1 MSQAF
6 NFTLPTD
13 IIFKPEGLKDLGT
26 LLAADGID
34 KVLLVTDPGVA
45 GAGLLDAALQALQS
59 ASIHARVFKDVEPNP
74 SVETVKKGAA
84 IGRDFQFQAIVALGG
99 GSPMDT
105 GKAIAVL
112 ATNPGELTDYEGQDK
127 FDNDPLPIYAIPT
140 TAGTGSEV
148 TPFAVIT
155 DRGKKFKVPIG
166 SQRIMPRKAILDP
179 ALISGL
185 PASVAATTGMDALTH
200 AMEAYIS
207 LDASFVSDAFAEKSI
222 RMIGGNLRLFVANR
236 NNLQAAG
243 AMLMASTF
251 AGLAFALARLGVVH
265 AMAHP
270 LGGFFD
276 LPHGTANAILL
287 PHVLQFN
294 SMACPAKCQTM
305 ARLLEGPG
313 PNNGAA
319 QAVRKL
325 NADLGITQ
333 GLSELGVVDDT
344 IEEMVAD
351 AMKSINI
358 SVNPR
363 QVVSEDLVRLYRQAL

>member
-6 NFTLPTD
+6 NFALPTE
-13 IIFKPEGLKDLGT
+13 IIFKLDGLKDLGAF
-26 LLAADGID
+26 LAGDGVD

-45 GAGLLDAALQALQS
+45 RAGLPDYALQTLES
-59 ASIHARVFKDVEPNP
+59 GSIQARVFQDVEPNP
-74 SVETVKKGAA
+74 SVETVKRGAA
-84 IGRDFQFQAIVALGG
+84 IGREFQFQAIVALGG

-105 GKAIAVL
+105 GKAIAIL
-112 ATNPGELTDYEGQDK
+112 ATNPGELTDYEGLDK
-127 FDNDPLPIYAIPT
+127 FRADPLPIYAIPT

-155 DRGKKFKVPIG
+155 DRVKKFKVPIG

-179 ALISGL
+179 ALITGL
-185 PASVAATTGMDALTH
+185 PAPVAAATGMDALTH

-207 LDASFVSDAFAEKSI
+207 LDASFVSDAFAEKAI
-222 RMIGGNLRLFVANR
+222 QMIGDNLRLFVANR
-236 NNLQAAG
+236 NNLHAAG

-251 AGLAFALARLGVVH
+251 AGMAFALARLGVVH

-294 SMACPAKCQTM
+294 SLACPTKFKRM
-305 ARLLEGPG
+305 ATLLGGEPKEVGLVE
-313 PNNGAA
+313 
-319 QAVRKL
+319 AVEQL
-325 NADLGITQ
+325 NLDIGISH
-333 GLSELGVVDDT
+333 GLSELGVK
-344 IEEMVAD
+344 EEAIGDMATD

-363 QVVSEDLVRLYRQAL
+363 QVVLEDLVYLYRQAL